1 MMFASGFPSS
11 GNGHSQPMNKI
22 GIMILLTFA
31 FLSFAQGEEKTE
43 PPKLGIAEGRKTG
56 LLPPN
61 TENLAQKAAKAFAA
75 QDWKGARKAYQ
86 EMLEVDPENSLAWA
100 NLGAVEQQAGQ
111 IQAAID
117 CFEKSVGFN
126 SDLVQSWLALGQL
139 YAARGDKYRAISVF
153 ARAIHED
160 PQDARAHNYLA
171 IVCKNLGWTD
181 AAEAELQRAIELN
194 PEYGIAHFNL
204 ALMYLERKP
213 PALELTRRHYD
224 KAVQLGLERDD
235 IVERKLK
242 E

>member
-1 MMFASGFPSS
+1 
-11 GNGHSQPMNKI
+11 MNQI
-22 GIMILLTFA
+22 RI
-31 FLSFAQGEEKTE
+31 FLFLQLACLCLAQGQEKADA
-43 PPKLGIAEGRKTG
+43 PKLGIAEGRKTG

-75 QDWKGARKAYQ
+75 QDWAGARKAYR

-111 IQAAID
+111 IQAAVD

-139 YAARGDKYRAISVF
+139 YAARGDQYRAVSVF

-160 PQDARAHNYLA
+160 PEDARAHNYLA
-171 IVCKNLGWTD
+171 IVLKTQGWTD

-194 PEYGIAHFNL
+194 PDYGIAHFNL